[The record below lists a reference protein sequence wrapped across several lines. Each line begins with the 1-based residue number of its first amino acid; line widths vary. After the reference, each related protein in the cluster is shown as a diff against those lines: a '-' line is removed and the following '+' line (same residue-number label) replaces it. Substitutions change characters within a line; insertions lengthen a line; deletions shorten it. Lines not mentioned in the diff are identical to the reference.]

1 MDELIREVRE
11 TNSLLRLAF
20 ASQIAAA
27 LDTLLGK
34 PNVRAVVTLLG
45 QGDVSTGPLIEA
57 CKAQGIARSTLF
69 EMLSSLERMGVVIRP
84 KRGLIGLDPVAAAF
98 LEAVR
103 ASADRRIEPPARQPG
118 TETGL
123 VRRNQDVTTA

>member
-57 CKAQGIARSTLF
+57 CKTQGIARSTLF

-123 VRRNQDVTTA
+123 VLRNQDVTTA